1 MVTKYSDG
9 FLLDLNMEEVLG
21 EILLLVSLSII
32 AALYASVGHG
42 GASGY
47 LAILSLTAYAANDPA
62 WLKQHAWSLNLVVAG
77 IAYLSFRKSGFVDY
91 KLAIPFVITSI
102 PAALLG
108 GYLRVDDGIYDTLLS
123 ITLVFAA
130 WKLYNSKKVA
140 SNNVN
145 SGPPSVYV
153 SLLIGGI
160 IGFLSGIIGRL
171 MYLIKFTVSGET
183 YTPKGYLYE
192 VIYGSFA
199 SPINASLLYAITWIL
214 GFYLLW

>member
-9 FLLDLNMEEVLG
+9 FRLDLNMEEVLG

-42 GASGY
+42 GAWIFGY
-47 LAILSLTAYAANDPA
+47 PFIDVYAANDPA

-108 GYLRVDDGIYDTLLS
+108 GYLRVDDGIYD
-123 ITLVFAA
+123 
-130 WKLYNSKKVA
+130 NSTFH
-140 SNNVN
+140 N
-145 SGPPSVYV
+145 
-153 SLLIGGI
+153 
-160 IGFLSGIIGRL
+160 IGFCCMEIIQL
-171 MYLIKFTVSGET
+171 K
-183 YTPKGYLYE
+183 KC
-192 VIYGSFA
+192 
-199 SPINASLLYAITWIL
+199 SLR
-214 GFYLLW
+214 